1 MIKINSPISI
11 LEFSSTHIYLNVY
24 DKAIMSQNSF
34 YEEKI
39 NYTKDDNLDNEKPL
53 INIIRKAEKD
63 LDQHLN
69 EIILIIDSPS
79 IHSIDFSIKKNYDKK
94 LISNI
99 DIEYITNECEKII
112 RSNYQDK
119 DVLHIV
125 KSFIFFDDNLIN
137 DIEKYT
143 NKVSQVT
150 IEFKFLMIEKRNINY
165 IKNLFYKNHIS
176 LKNVFCTSYVKS
188 LGLINK
194 NNISG
199 LSSFIDIG
207 YNKSSLSIFDNNTLI
222 YFNNTHIGGNHITK
236 DISKILKIDYRKAE
250 AQKFKFSKKNSQE
263 IRKELTLLNQII
275 NARLEEIVELLFLN
289 CPLLKQNIFNS
300 DLRLYFTG
308 NGSKVLNENLL
319 SFGPEFKFISEMSI
333 IDESKKDACYSAL
346 NFLEKIDQKKNL
358 KPMLNLEKKGYFERL
373 FDFFSRK

>member
-39 NYTKDDNLDNEKPL
+39 NYSKDDNLDNEKPL

-150 IEFKFLMIEKRNINY
+150 IEFKFLMI
-165 IKNLFYKNHIS
+165 
-176 LKNVFCTSYVKS
+176 
-188 LGLINK
+188 
-194 NNISG
+194 
-199 LSSFIDIG
+199 
-207 YNKSSLSIFDNNTLI
+207 
-222 YFNNTHIGGNHITK
+222 
-236 DISKILKIDYRKAE
+236 
-250 AQKFKFSKKNSQE
+250 
-263 IRKELTLLNQII
+263 
-275 NARLEEIVELLFLN
+275 
-289 CPLLKQNIFNS
+289 
-300 DLRLYFTG
+300 
-308 NGSKVLNENLL
+308 
-319 SFGPEFKFISEMSI
+319 
-333 IDESKKDACYSAL
+333 
-346 NFLEKIDQKKNL
+346 
-358 KPMLNLEKKGYFERL
+358 
-373 FDFFSRK
+373 

>member
-39 NYTKDDNLDNEKPL
+39 NYSKDDNLDNEKPL

-263 IRKELTLLNQII
+263 IRKN
-275 NARLEEIVELLFLN
+275 
-289 CPLLKQNIFNS
+289 
-300 DLRLYFTG
+300 
-308 NGSKVLNENLL
+308 
-319 SFGPEFKFISEMSI
+319 
-333 IDESKKDACYSAL
+333 
-346 NFLEKIDQKKNL
+346 
-358 KPMLNLEKKGYFERL
+358 
-373 FDFFSRK
+373 

>member
-1 MIKINSPISI
+1 
-11 LEFSSTHIYLNVY
+11 
-24 DKAIMSQNSF
+24 MSQNSF

-39 NYTKDDNLDNEKPL
+39 NYSKDDNLDNEKPL

-207 YNKSSLSIFDNNTLI
+207 YNKSNLSIFDNNTLI

-289 CPLLKQNIFNS
+289 CPLLKKTFFNS

-358 KPMLNLEKKGYFERL
+358 KPMLNLEKKGILRDYLIF
-373 FDFFSRK
+373 FFSRK